1 MIRRLALTNWR
12 AYEQVTLD
20 LGPGTT
26 FIVARNGI
34 GKSSLIEGAAWALY
48 GDAGG
53 RPLDA
58 IRLGAVSASASVEL
72 VLPDGRTLAVTR
84 QLPRRLGRNGTP
96 PVSAAIDG
104 QEIRGTQI
112 SPAIRDAFGADP
124 AFL

>member
-20 LGPGTT
+20 LEPGTT

-53 RPLDA
+53 RPMDA
-58 IRLGAVSASASVEL
+58 IRLGAVSAAASVDV
-72 VLPDGRTLAVTR
+72 VLPDRRTLAITR
-84 QLPRRLGRNGTP
+84 QPPRRLGRNAAP
-96 PVSAAIDG
+96 PVS
-104 QEIRGTQI
+104 
-112 SPAIRDAFGADP
+112 PALARP
-124 AFL
+124 AVPATHL